1 MDWKRL
7 FEFRDVLIGTISSLF
22 LASRAVV
29 DAQFMNNE
37 NNLTDAGRGNNQEAL
52 IVKAVGQGRLELY

>member
-7 FEFRDVLIGTISSLF
+7 FEFRDVLIGTVSPLF

-37 NNLTDAGRGNNQEAL
+37 DNLTDAGTGNNQEAL